1 MNKAHRDR
9 IAFMR
14 ICSGKF
20 EAGMEVNHVQ
30 GGKKIRLTQPQ
41 QLMAESRKII
51 EELMPEI
58 SSAFFDPGIFSIGD
72 TLCTSNE
79 KFQFEG
85 IPTFAPEHFA
95 RVRQID
101 TMKRK
106 QFLKGVNQIAQEG
119 AIQIFQEF
127 NTGMEE
133 IIVGVVG
140 VLQFEVLTYR
150 LENEYNVE
158 VKLEKLPYEYIRWVE
173 NADEIDVAKIQGT
186 SDMKRIKDLKD
197 NPLLLFVNSWSVG
210 MVEERNPK
218 LKLSEFW
225 A

>member
-1 MNKAHRDR
+1 
-9 IAFMR
+9 MR

-41 QLMAESRKII
+41 QLMAQDRKIV
-51 EELMPEI
+51 EEAYAGDI
-58 SSAFFDPGIFSIGD
+58 IGVFDPGIFSIGD
-72 TLCTSNE
+72 TLCTSSE
-79 KFQFEG
+79 KFEFEG

-95 RVRQID
+95 RVRQVD

-106 QFLKGVNQIAQEG
+106 QFIKGVNQIAQEG

-140 VLQFEVLTYR
+140 VLQFEVLEYR
-150 LENEYNVE
+150 LKNEYNVE
-158 VKLEKLPYEYIRWVE
+158 IIRENLPYEHVRWVE
-173 NADEIDVAKIQGT
+173 NDEDDFDIKKLQLT
-186 SDMKRIKDLKD
+186 SDTKIVEDLKG
-197 NPLLLFVNSWSVG
+197 NSLLLFTSPWNITYATDHN
-210 MVEERNPK
+210 ENLR
-218 LKLSEFW
+218 LADFSEN

>member
-1 MNKAHRDR
+1 M
-9 IAFMR
+9 
-14 ICSGKF
+14 
-20 EAGMEVNHVQ
+20 
-30 GGKKIRLTQPQ
+30 
-41 QLMAESRKII
+41 MAQDRKIV
-51 EELMPEI
+51 EEAYAGDIIGVLIRVYFPL
-58 SSAFFDPGIFSIGD
+58 GILF
-72 TLCTSNE
+72 CKSNE
-79 KFQFEG
+79 KFEFEG

-95 RVRQID
+95 RVRQVD

-140 VLQFEVLTYR
+140 VLQFDVLKYR

-158 VKLEKLPYEYIRWVE
+158 IRLEPLPYEHIRWIE
-173 NADEIDVAKIQGT
+173 NEEINMDKLVGT
-186 SDMKRIKDLKD
+186 SDMKKIKDLKGR
-197 NPLLLFVNSWSVG
+197 PLLLFVNSWSIR
-210 MVEERNPK
+210 MVLERNEGLNFRIRTF
-218 LKLSEFW
+218 LKLTSIRIFYVTMN